1 VEITT
6 TESTLNVITELAK
19 TDERGARFDKVI
31 DALEKQGLT
40 RRQIDEAVMELL
52 DYDQIT
58 EEKIG
63 WLKPKKTGGLFDW

>member
-1 VEITT
+1 MEITT
-6 TESTLNVITELAK
+6 AESALNVIIELAK
-19 TDERGARFDKVI
+19 ADQRGARFDKVI
-31 DALEKQGLT
+31 DTLEKQGLT

-63 WLKPKKTGGLFDW
+63 WLKPKSGGLFDW